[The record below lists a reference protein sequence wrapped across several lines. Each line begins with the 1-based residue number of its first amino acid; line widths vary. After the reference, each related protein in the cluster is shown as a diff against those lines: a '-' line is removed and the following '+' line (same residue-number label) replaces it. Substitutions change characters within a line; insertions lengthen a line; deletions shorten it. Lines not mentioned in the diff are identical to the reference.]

1 MWSMESATDACFHER
16 PQPSN
21 MTHISRART
30 ILCVLARQTVLSLRL
45 DQPHLGALLLFIK
58 GGLP

>member
-1 MWSMESATDACFHER
+1 MESATNACFHER

-30 ILCVLARQTVLSLRL
+30 IICALARQTVLTLRL
-45 DQPHLGALLLFIK
+45 YQLHLGALLLFIK
-58 GGLP
+58 GGLL